1 MARPESSSSPLLWIG
16 GAILAA
22 GAVVIGG
29 FWVYAITTAKDMPL
43 LLAGGPPRRTSRVG
57 RPACRR
63 DTRQSHPQET
73 RELHGGRQL
82 IVTTTDAI
90 PGATIVETL
99 GLVRGS
105 TVRARHIGRDIMAGL
120 RNIVGGEV
128 DEYTKLLA
136 EAREES
142 LQRMIDN
149 AEGMGGNAIV
159 CVRFITA
166 GVAQGA
172 AEIVAYGTAVKIA

>member
-1 MARPESSSSPLLWIG
+1 M
-16 GAILAA
+16 
-22 GAVVIGG
+22 
-29 FWVYAITTAKDMPL
+29 
-43 LLAGGPPRRTSRVG
+43 
-57 RPACRR
+57 
-63 DTRQSHPQET
+63 
-73 RELHGGRQL
+73 
-82 IVTTTDAI
+82 IVATTDNI

-105 TVRARHIGRDIMAGL
+105 TVRARHIGRDIMAGF

-136 EAREES
+136 EAREQS
-142 LQRMIDN
+142 LQRMIEN

-159 CVRFITA
+159 GVRFITA

-172 AEIVAYGTAVKIA
+172 AEIVAYGTVVKVA

>member
-1 MARPESSSSPLLWIG
+1 M
-16 GAILAA
+16 
-22 GAVVIGG
+22 
-29 FWVYAITTAKDMPL
+29 
-43 LLAGGPPRRTSRVG
+43 
-57 RPACRR
+57 
-63 DTRQSHPQET
+63 
-73 RELHGGRQL
+73 

-172 AEIVAYGTAVKIA
+172 AEIVAYGTAVKTA